1 MSAVFTMDDDQ
12 RRRALESKA
21 RLEKRLGSAVNTPI
35 LPLARF
41 YLAED
46 YHQKYSLRNSPLL
59 REFEAI
65 YPDPA
70 AFTRSTAAARVN
82 GYLAGDGSAEQLKAE
97 IDRLGLSAEGRRF
110 LLRSAGAD

>member
-1 MSAVFTMDDDQ
+1 MSAVFTLDDDQ
-12 RRRALESKA
+12 RRRALESKTL
-21 RLEKRLGSAVNTPI
+21 LERRLGRPIATPI
-35 LPLARF
+35 LPIARF

-46 YHQKYSLRNSPLL
+46 YHQKYSLRNSPLI

-82 GYLAGDGSAEQLKAE
+82 GYLAGDGSPDQLKSE
-97 IDRLGLSAEGRRF
+97 IDRLGLSAEGRRL
-110 LLRSAGAD
+110 LLRSAGGD